1 MPNTATGSAVNSA
14 TPFGYRVYATLTA
27 ALAPL
32 VTLLDA
38 RKYHMAGVPRVR
50 VAERDGWASE
60 TRPDAT
66 LLWFHAVSAGEALS
80 ILGLVRVLGDRLP
93 EAAFL
98 VTTTSVTSAQ
108 LVAERKPPRTRHQFA
123 PLDTPGAVTRFLRY
137 WRPDLAVFVESELWP
152 RQILAARAAGVPLVL
167 VNACLSDRSLAR
179 WQRCR
184 GLARTI
190 LEAFS
195 CILAKDSRTLEGLIK
210 LGTRPDRIVESG
222 DLKAAGDPLPVDEK
236 TRVEFVAVIAG
247 RPLWVAAST
256 HPGEE
261 QAVAEAHR
269 AGLAANQDL
278 LLIIVPRHPSRG
290 SAIAEALRAE
300 GWNVARRA
308 AGESLTQET
317 QIYLA
322 DTFGETG
329 LWYRVSP
336 LVFLGGSLV
345 PVGGHNPF
353 EPASLGTA
361 VVHGPHVAN
370 FADAFRDMDA
380 VGAAYGVAD
389 AAELARVVPALV
401 TSQDLSALQRQARL
415 FADGKRGMLDDIA
428 GRLIAVMA
436 EGRGGG

>member
-1 MPNTATGSAVNSA
+1 
-14 TPFGYRVYATLTA
+14 
-27 ALAPL
+27 
-32 VTLLDA
+32 
-38 RKYHMAGVPRVR
+38 MAGVPAIR
-50 VAERDGWASE
+50 VAERVGRASE
-60 TRPDAT
+60 ARPDTT

-108 LVAERKPPRTRHQFA
+108 LVAERRPPRTRHQFA
-123 PLDTPGAVTRFLRY
+123 PLDTPGAVTRFLHY
-137 WRPDLAVFVESELWP
+137 WRPDLAVFVQSELWP

-167 VNACLSDRSLAR
+167 INASLSDRSLAR

-190 LEAFS
+190 FESFS

-210 LGTRPDRIVESG
+210 LGTSPARIVANG
-222 DLKAAGDPLPVDEK
+222 DLKAAADPLPVDEE
-236 TRVEFVAVIAG
+236 TRAEFVAAIGG

-256 HPGEE
+256 HQGEE

-269 AGLAANQDL
+269 AGLAVHRGL

-290 SAIAEALRAE
+290 PAIAGALRAE
-300 GWNVARRA
+300 GWNIARRA

-329 LWYRVSP
+329 LWYRLSP

-345 PVGGHNPF
+345 PAGGHNPF
-353 EPASLGTA
+353 EPASLGAA

-370 FADAFRDMDA
+370 FADVFRDMDA
-380 VGAAYGVAD
+380 RGAARGVAD

-401 TSQDLSALQRQARL
+401 TSQDLSALRQQARI
-415 FADGKRGMLDDIA
+415 FADGKRGMLDDVA

-436 EGRGGG
+436 EGRDAG